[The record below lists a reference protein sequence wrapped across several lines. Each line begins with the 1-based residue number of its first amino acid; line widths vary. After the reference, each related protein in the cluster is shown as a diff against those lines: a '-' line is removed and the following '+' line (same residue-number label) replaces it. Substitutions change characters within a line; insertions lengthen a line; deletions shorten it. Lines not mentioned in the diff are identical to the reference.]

1 MREAR
6 MRNGSRPCGDPGL
19 RQDLGLL
26 DRASICVD
34 WKRRIKRESLWAP
47 RSRRCIC
54 SFISAEKGVFTIED
68 ASSRLGYEL
77 TALRRRQAG
86 LIFGR
91 AEISPL

>member
-34 WKRRIKRESLWAP
+34 WKRRIKRESPWAP
-47 RSRRCIC
+47 RFRRRIC
-54 SFISAEKGVFTIED
+54 SFISSEKGVFTIED
-68 ASSRLGYEL
+68 ASSRLGDEL
-77 TALRRRQAG
+77 TGLRRRQAG
-86 LIFGR
+86 PIFDEQR
-91 AEISPL
+91 